1 MKTIPVII
9 VSFLLVA
16 CSNPKDVDS
25 QPERS
30 LTRLAITGVDFGYS
44 LTPSSVPAG
53 KVRLEL
59 TNEGVQPHQA
69 LLYRLNDGVDIEM
82 FKRSVARDES
92 SLPRLAESVGG
103 MTEYA
108 ATDETIVTDT
118 RPLEPGSYAVVC
130 FVKDQSLRTNK
141 NHAELG
147 MIAPLEIR

>member
-1 MKTIPVII
+1 MKAIPVII
-9 VSFLLVA
+9 VTFLLVA
-16 CSNPKDVDS
+16 CSSSEKVDP
-25 QPERS
+25 QPES
-30 LTRLAITGVDFGYS
+30 LTRLAITGVDFGYR
-44 LTPSSVPAG
+44 LTPTSVPAG
-53 KVRLEL
+53 KIRLEL
-59 TNEGVQPHQA
+59 TNEGIQPHQA

-82 FKRSVARDES
+82 FERSVARDET